1 MIRTFIITISLLFVS
16 CIGSAQPKEAIDN
29 LHLQLANAKDDIGRI
44 DVLVN
49 LCLLHRLGNTD
60 SSLLYGQQA
69 LESAQKINYPPGEIL
84 ALSFMSITVGQQ
96 GDLPR
101 GLEMAFKALQIGKE
115 NHLEHLTGGALN
127 AIGEIYIT
135 LKDYPKALHYLE
147 RERSNAEAN
156 EDLEGLAYAKYD
168 MGVAFYEM
176 GLLDSAIYY
185 EQQAIGHFQKYNR
198 EEPLVYRTLGDVA
211 MKSGKPAEALP
222 LRTRNAGLLHMH
234 LIKLQNSIKELSNQI
249 RLFFMR

>member
-1 MIRTFIITISLLFVS
+1 MVRILIIIIFLL
-16 CIGSAQPKEAIDN
+16 IGSGIGYGQTKEAIDN
-29 LHLQLANAKDDIGRI
+29 LHQQLANAKDEIGRV
-44 DVLVN
+44 DALVN

-69 LESAQKINYPPGEIL
+69 LTIAQKIKYPKGEVL
-84 ALSFMSITVGQQ
+84 ALSFMSITVGQL

-101 GLEMAFKALQIGKE
+101 GLEMAFKALQIGKA

-147 RERSNAEAN
+147 IERSNAEAN
-156 EDLEGLAYAKYD
+156 DDQEGLAYAKYD

-176 GLLDSAIYY
+176 GLLDSALYY
-185 EQQAIGHFQKYNR
+185 EQQAIAHFQTYNR
-198 EEPLVYRTLGDVA
+198 EEPLVYRTLGDVK
-211 MKSGKPAEALP
+211 MSNRLLFIIKSDLK
-222 LRTRNAGLLHMH
+222 TLLV
-234 LIKLQNSIKELSNQI
+234 II
-249 RLFFMR
+249 